1 MRTIICSTG
10 TSIAKGLKYHD
21 SVEAYRRQI
30 QERVRILRPPDED
43 GPASRD
49 DFRREVSAEINSL
62 QALGAMR
69 DDGVQLLHTDT
80 PDGEVCAQ
88 EVARLVEEE
97 FAATA
102 KLRKITGLQVTN
114 AQRFRR
120 EGVKNLFGELARIQ
134 RDSGGEVLLC
144 VTGGFKSVV
153 PYLTLFGLLNRIP
166 VAYLFEGSR
175 ELINLPAAPIT
186 YDYERVKQALD
197 PLRCLEESGEMTS
210 DQFWKQL
217 GVDYGE
223 REDFECLVEYEGNQ
237 VLPSAFGFLLLG
249 AGTQTDTVLLS
260 PRAQKVYEESKGLI
274 RDQYNLLLGKISTQQ
289 QRQIHLHRFITTDLF
304 VYKPGRSP
312 VRAAYFMKGREV
324 RICSLAQHNEYERTF
339 GSLRL
344 VDFKDERFSR
354 WELPAG
360 DRQPEGTE
368 AELFDRLQRDLET
381 YQALAEMGEA
391 EQARLQE
398 ALDGERRAAAAARAE
413 LAEARTSAS
422 DRELEHGDAAA
433 RLQAELI
440 DSRTALDQERG
451 LAAEARAEL
460 ETTRE
465 RAATLQAEL
474 ATRQREVADLTAA
487 LDAERRQR
495 EQSDRVAREID
506 AGTLAMTLRVARGLA
521 HRVERKVK
529 AWRRRA

>member
-1 MRTIICSTG
+1 
-10 TSIAKGLKYHD
+10 
-21 SVEAYRRQI
+21 
-30 QERVRILRPPDED
+30 
-43 GPASRD
+43 
-49 DFRREVSAEINSL
+49 
-62 QALGAMR
+62 
-69 DDGVQLLHTDT
+69 
-80 PDGEVCAQ
+80 
-88 EVARLVEEE
+88 
-97 FAATA
+97 
-102 KLRKITGLQVTN
+102 
-114 AQRFRR
+114 
-120 EGVKNLFGELARIQ
+120 
-134 RDSGGEVLLC
+134 
-144 VTGGFKSVV
+144 
-153 PYLTLFGLLNRIP
+153 
-166 VAYLFEGSR
+166 
-175 ELINLPAAPIT
+175 
-186 YDYERVKQALD
+186 
-197 PLRCLEESGEMTS
+197 
-210 DQFWKQL
+210 
-217 GVDYGE
+217 
-223 REDFECLVEYEGNQ
+223 
-237 VLPSAFGFLLLG
+237 
-249 AGTQTDTVLLS
+249 
-260 PRAQKVYEESKGLI
+260 
-274 RDQYNLLLGKISTQQ
+274 
-289 QRQIHLHRFITTDLF
+289 
-304 VYKPGRSP
+304 
-312 VRAAYFMKGREV
+312 MKGREV

-381 YQALAEMGEA
+381 YQALAELGEA

-398 ALDGERRAAAAARAE
+398 ALDGERRAAAAARAD
-413 LAEARTSAS
+413 LAVTRTSAS

-521 HRVERKVK
+521 HRVARKVK